1 MKSLKELYQI
11 GMGPSSS
18 HTMAPE
24 KIAKYLMKK
33 YPSAT
38 GYKVT
43 LYGSLALTGKG
54 HGTDTVLK
62 KVLGN
67 ETQIVF
73 DTSKTNLP
81 HANTLDIEVYN
92 SDNYIAKHRAYS
104 LGGGA
109 IEIENEPVITPP
121 EVYSL
126 NTFDEIK
133 SYCIDKEIRLCD
145 YVYESEP
152 NIKEYL
158 SDIWEQ
164 MCLSIKKGLKTD
176 GILPGGLNVKRKA
189 KFLYQ
194 QRHIDES
201 PETRENRL
209 VCSYAF
215 AVAEENADGGY
226 IVTAPTC
233 GSCGVLPAA
242 FYYVKNTRNV
252 SDEDIINGLATAG
265 LIGNLIKTN
274 ASISGAECGCQ
285 AEIGSA
291 CAMAAGGL
299 AEIFGLSAEQIEYAA
314 EISLE
319 HHLGLTCDPVNG
331 LVQIPC
337 IERNAVAAMRALN
350 SLSLADFLSSTRTV
364 SLDTIIQ
371 TMYET
376 GKDLSNR
383 YKETSEAGMAKL
395 YKMH

>member
-92 SDNYIAKHRAYS
+92 SDNCIAKHRAYS

-126 NTFDEIK
+126 NTFDKIK

-176 GILPGGLNVKRKA
+176 GILPGGLNVRRKA

>member
-92 SDNYIAKHRAYS
+92 SDNCIAKHRAYS

-350 SLSLADFLSSTRTV
+350 SLSPADFLSSTRTV